1 MEMSDQE
8 KIDIKNTINGKISGN
23 YDELETLLKNL
34 TTEKEAAT
42 DHGRFKRID
51 KAINKVRTK
60 MNVLKA

>member
-8 KIDIKNTINGKISGN
+8 KIDMKNAINGKVSGN
-23 YDELETLLKNL
+23 YDELEILLKNL

-51 KAINKVRTK
+51 KAIDKVRTK
-60 MNVLKA
+60 MYVLKA